1 MNAFHSKS
9 AFVYGEV
16 RRGLQSG
23 LYLPGQRIDPSTLA
37 SQFRISPTPVRSALD
52 RLVGEGLLEDHA
64 RGGLH
69 VPLPGEIALRDMYD
83 WMLRLLLMACDI
95 GISPIPRLE
104 KVGDPT
110 RPDADVVK
118 LTWQLFDTIARA
130 TAHRSLHRTVKQAN
144 DRLAPIRRAKQDLL
158 EQPSD
163 ELSELIHY
171 WHQRD
176 IRSLEPA
183 LRKYHERR
191 QQLVPC
197 IVAVLTD
204 QSSQFH

>member
-23 LYLPGQRIDPSTLA
+23 LYFPGERIDPATLA
-37 SQFRISPTPVRSALD
+37 AKFRTSPTPVRSALD

-69 VPLPGEIALRDMYD
+69 VPLPSELVLRDMYD

-95 GISPIPRLE
+95 GISPIVRLE
-104 KVGDPT
+104 KLGDPAL
-110 RPDADVVK
+110 PDADVVK

-144 DRLAPIRRAKQDLL
+144 DRLAPIRRAKQGLL
-158 EQPSD
+158 EQPSE
-163 ELSELIHY
+163 ELSELVHY

-191 QQLVPC
+191 KQLVPC

-204 QSSQFH
+204 QSKHAH

>member
-23 LYLPGQRIDPSTLA
+23 VYLPGQRLDPTALA
-37 SQFRISPTPVRSALD
+37 SQFRTSPTPVRSALD

-64 RGGLH
+64 RSGLH
-69 VPLPGEIALRDMYD
+69 VPLPGELALRDSYD
-83 WMLRLLLMACDI
+83 WMLRLLLMACEM
-95 GISPIPRLE
+95 GISPIARIE
-104 KVGDPT
+104 KASDPT
-110 RPDADVVK
+110 LPDADVAK
-118 LTWQLFDTIARA
+118 LTWQLFDSIARA

-144 DRLAPIRRAKQDLL
+144 DRLAPIRRAKQGLL
-158 EQPSD
+158 ERPVE
-163 ELSELIHY
+163 ELSELIQY

-176 IRSLEPA
+176 LRSLERA

-197 IVAVLTD
+197 IVAVLAD
-204 QSSQFH
+204 QSSRSH